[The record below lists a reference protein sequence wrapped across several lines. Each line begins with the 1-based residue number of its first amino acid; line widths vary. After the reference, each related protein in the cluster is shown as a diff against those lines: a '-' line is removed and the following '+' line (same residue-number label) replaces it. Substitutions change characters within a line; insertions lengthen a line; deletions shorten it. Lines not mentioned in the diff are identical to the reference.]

1 MHKFQNKAQNGFIC
15 EICFLFCMEDNKK
28 QVQLEPDVED
38 MLKTSEAIIKQSV
51 VSGESYMPDSHEFG
65 CSHPSQ

>member
-1 MHKFQNKAQNGFIC
+1 
-15 EICFLFCMEDNKK
+15 MEDNKK

-65 CSHPSQ
+65 CSHPSQWNPKMARLTTQIIE